1 MEKIYAIAHG
11 DILSFRLSTEAH
23 FKCRSID
30 STETSI
36 LNSLSV
42 KKNYKSA
49 VEYLA
54 SLYSCDRS
62 EVLERIEELS
72 IEMYGDSQVLSNTLV
87 YFWEKESIAPVHII
101 AEVTSQCN
109 MSCRYCY
116 GSFGANDLPDLKA
129 KEWNSFF
136 SALLDNDMQTQ
147 AVQLLNIT
155 GGEPTMR
162 KDLFEI
168 LEWSD
173 KKFGVSLFINCM
185 RVEKELID
193 VLVKHSTLLR
203 INTSFDS
210 IEKSI
215 DESMRGKG
223 FHRRLENLT
232 RIDSLDIPI
241 TINIGIWR
249 RPLQDIEK
257 TIGFFCKLKN
267 TSVMLSRINQEGR
280 AQQLGPDC
288 FLNEQEYKDFSKQIR
303 SDLKHL
309 KGRFRF
315 EDKEEATS
323 QQIEGSEDT
332 YRCSCGL
339 GVVAINSQGILK
351 PCVNPL
357 GFFEKIGAIGDT
369 SKLLLD
375 TCAQA
380 TASLINSVG
389 MDIQIKHLQNGCVLP
404 YIMSRD
410 KQ

>member
-36 LNSLSV
+36 LNSLFV
-42 KKNYKSA
+42 KKNYESA
-49 VEYLA
+49 VEYLT

-62 EVLERIEELS
+62 EVSERIKELS
-72 IEMYGDSQVLSNTLV
+72 IEMYGDSQVLSNALV

-109 MSCRYCY
+109 MLCRYCY
-116 GSFGANDLPDLKA
+116 GSFGVNDLPDLKA
-129 KEWNSFF
+129 KEWKIFL
-136 SALLDNDMQTQ
+136 SALLDNEMQAH

-155 GGEPTMR
+155 GGEPTMK
-162 KDLFEI
+162 KDLLEI

-173 KKFGVSLFINCM
+173 GKFGVSLFINCM
-185 RVEKELID
+185 RVEKDLIN

-210 IEKSI
+210 VEKSI

-223 FHRRLENLT
+223 FHRRMENLT
-232 RIDSLDIPI
+232 RLDSLNIPI

-257 TIGFFCKLKN
+257 TISFFCKLKN
-267 TSVMLSRINQEGR
+267 TSIILSRISHEGR
-280 AQQLGPDC
+280 AQQLGLDC
-288 FLNEQEYKDFSKQIR
+288 FLNDQEYKDLSKQIQ

-309 KGRFRF
+309 RGRFRF

-323 QQIEGSEDT
+323 QHAEGSEDT

-339 GVVAINSQGILK
+339 GVIAINSQGILK

-357 GFFEKIGAIGDT
+357 GFFEKIGAIGYT
-369 SKLLLD
+369 SKLLPD

-380 TASLINSVG
+380 TAALINSVG
-389 MDIQIKHLQNGCVLP
+389 IDIQTEHLRNGCVLP
-404 YIMSRD
+404 YLMSQD
-410 KQ
+410 KR